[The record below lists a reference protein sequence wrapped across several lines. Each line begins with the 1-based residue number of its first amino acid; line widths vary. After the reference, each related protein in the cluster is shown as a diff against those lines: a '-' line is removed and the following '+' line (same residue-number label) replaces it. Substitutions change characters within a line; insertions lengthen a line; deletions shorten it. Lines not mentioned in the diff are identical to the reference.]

1 MIRRLSLLL
10 LLLLCLAAFSGTC
23 SAKDY
28 TMTEE
33 QMQRS
38 FQLLSDL
45 KKEIAILKLN
55 SNDSAIQLTEVSQ
68 KLEIAEKKLKT
79 AEDLLGKS
87 QNETKEALKLVE
99 ELRLD
104 VANLKISYEKYKQ
117 EKESQ
122 IRSLER
128 QNTILKIITSAAIF
142 WAATK

>member
-1 MIRRLSLLL
+1 LIRRLSLLL
-10 LLLLCLAAFSGTC
+10 CLLLCLAAFSGTC

-33 QMQRS
+33 QMQKS

-68 KLEIAEKKLKT
+68 KLEMAEKKLKT

-128 QNTILKIITSAAIF
+128 QNTVLKIITGAAIF